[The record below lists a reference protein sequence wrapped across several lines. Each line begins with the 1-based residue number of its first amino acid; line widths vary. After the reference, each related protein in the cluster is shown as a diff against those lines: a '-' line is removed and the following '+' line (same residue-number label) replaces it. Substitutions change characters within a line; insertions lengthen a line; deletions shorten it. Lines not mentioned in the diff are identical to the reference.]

1 MIKKEKEKEKGCT
14 RKQFENIDFFFSC

>member
-14 RKQFENIDFFFSC
+14 RKQFENIDFFSC